1 MNQQQYCVA
10 LINELLELEVQA
22 RSIDANQ
29 IVWERGYLTGFLA
42 TLANED
48 SLVRHQLEARVE
60 KLKHKKHR

>member
-42 TLANED
+42 TLASDD

>member
-1 MNQQQYCVA
+1 MNQQQYCVS
-10 LINELLELEVQA
+10 LINELLELEVRA
-22 RSIDANQ
+22 RGIDANQ

-48 SLVRHQLEARVE
+48 SMVKRQLETRVE